1 MSDRPLGSAADGH
14 SALCPSCRDGHEL
27 TAEMGDRGAGR
38 ALEGPASAGS
48 AYFLH
53 RRFDVRLDLVGIRH
67 AVEPI
72 EEIGHRDHL
81 TQSFVIQA
89 QPQHGGGMGVD
100 SIGAAIGDGD
110 GQSDDLLGEQ
120 IQLPRTHD
128 GLELV
133 PGHLEMIGTGGQGA
147 PDIGHDVDAL
157 GLLDILE
164 DRLDPAGR
172 LLLADQSY
180 EGYTFRVPSS
190 RKRIGRAE
198 PLAMD
203 HVG

>member
-1 MSDRPLGSAADGH
+1 
-14 SALCPSCRDGHEL
+14 
-27 TAEMGDRGAGR
+27 
-38 ALEGPASAGS
+38 
-48 AYFLH
+48 
-53 RRFDVRLDLVGIRH
+53 
-67 AVEPI
+67 
-72 EEIGHRDHL
+72 
-81 TQSFVIQA
+81 
-89 QPQHGGGMGVD
+89 
-100 SIGAAIGDGD
+100 
-110 GQSDDLLGEQ
+110 
-120 IQLPRTHD
+120 
-128 GLELV
+128 
-133 PGHLEMIGTGGQGA
+133 MIGTGGQGA